1 MLIFISGLDDIF
13 KTDCL
18 KHKILLK
25 YLLIGTGGFLGSVL
39 RYWTSVNAYKIF
51 GEKFPYGTFV
61 VNALGC
67 LLIGFIAEISENR
80 FLVSPEIRIFLMI
93 GFLGGYTT
101 FSTFGYETFVL
112 LQDKDYLTAFAN
124 IFLSV
129 IVCLASVWIGTI
141 IAKLF

>member
-1 MLIFISGLDDIF
+1 M
-13 KTDCL
+13 
-18 KHKILLK
+18 LK

-39 RYWTSVNAYKIF
+39 RYWTSVNAYKVF
-51 GEKFPYGTFV
+51 GEKFPFGTFA
-61 VNALGC
+61 VNVIGC
-67 LLIGFIAEISENR
+67 LLIGFIAEVSENR

>member
-1 MLIFISGLDDIF
+1 MI
-13 KTDCL
+13 
-18 KHKILLK
+18 K
-25 YLLIGTGGFLGSVL
+25 YLLIGAGGFLGSVL
-39 RYWTSVNAYKIF
+39 RYWTSVNSYRVF

-61 VNALGC
+61 VNVVGC

-80 FLVSPEIRIFLMI
+80 FLISPEIRTFLMI

-112 LQDKDYLTAFAN
+112 LQDKDYITAAFN
-124 IFLSV
+124 ILLSV
-129 IVCLASVWIGTI
+129 VVCLASVWIGSI

>member
-1 MLIFISGLDDIF
+1 MF
-13 KTDCL
+13 
-18 KHKILLK
+18 K
-25 YLLIGTGGFLGSVL
+25 YLLIGSGGFIGSVL
-39 RYWTSVNAYKIF
+39 RYWTSLNTYKIF
-51 GEKFPYGTFV
+51 GEKFPFGTLA
-61 VNALGC
+61 VNIIGC

-80 FLVSPEIRIFLMI
+80 FLISSEVRTFLMI

-112 LQDKDYLTAFAN
+112 FQDKDYITALAN

>member
-1 MLIFISGLDDIF
+1 M
-13 KTDCL
+13 
-18 KHKILLK
+18 LK

-39 RYWTSVNAYKIF
+39 RYWTSVNAYKVF

-93 GFLGGYTT
+93 GFIGGYTT

-112 LQDKDYLTAFAN
+112 LHDKDYLTAFAN

>member
-1 MLIFISGLDDIF
+1 M
-13 KTDCL
+13 
-18 KHKILLK
+18 LK

-51 GEKFPYGTFV
+51 GEEFPYGTFV
-61 VNALGC
+61 VNTLGC

-112 LQDKDYLTAFAN
+112 LQDKDYLTAFLN
-124 IFLSV
+124 ILLSV
-129 IVCLASVWIGTI
+129 VICLASVWIGTL

>member
-1 MLIFISGLDDIF
+1 M
-13 KTDCL
+13 
-18 KHKILLK
+18 LK
-25 YLLIGTGGFLGSVL
+25 YLLIGAGGFIGSVL

-51 GEKFPYGTFV
+51 GEEFPYGTFV
-61 VNALGC
+61 VNTLGC

-112 LQDKDYLTAFAN
+112 LQDKDYLTAFLN
-124 IFLSV
+124 ILLSV
-129 IVCLASVWIGTI
+129 AICLASVWIGTL

>member
-1 MLIFISGLDDIF
+1 M
-13 KTDCL
+13 
-18 KHKILLK
+18 LK
-25 YLLIGTGGFLGSVL
+25 YVLIGAGGFLGSVL
-39 RYWTSVNAYKIF
+39 RYWTSVNIYKIF
-51 GEKFPYGTFV
+51 GEKFPYGTFA
-61 VNALGC
+61 VNVLGC

-80 FLVSPEIRIFLMI
+80 FLISPEVRIFLLI

-112 LQDKDYLTAFAN
+112 LQDKDYLTAFTN

>member
-1 MLIFISGLDDIF
+1 M
-13 KTDCL
+13 
-18 KHKILLK
+18 LK

-39 RYWTSVNAYKIF
+39 RYWTSVNAYKVF

>member
-1 MLIFISGLDDIF
+1 MI
-13 KTDCL
+13 
-18 KHKILLK
+18 K
-25 YLLIGTGGFLGSVL
+25 YLLIGAGGFLGSVL
-39 RYWTSVNAYKIF
+39 RYWTSVNSYRIF

-61 VNALGC
+61 VNVIGC

-80 FLVSPEIRIFLMI
+80 FLISPEIRTFLMI

-112 LQDKDYLTAFAN
+112 LQDKDYITAAFN

-129 IVCLASVWIGTI
+129 VVCLASVWIGSI

>member
-1 MLIFISGLDDIF
+1 
-13 KTDCL
+13 
-18 KHKILLK
+18 LLK

-39 RYWTSVNAYKIF
+39 RYWTSVNAYKVF

-67 LLIGFIAEISENR
+67 LLIGFVAEISENR

>member
-1 MLIFISGLDDIF
+1 
-13 KTDCL
+13 
-18 KHKILLK
+18 LLK

-39 RYWTSVNAYKIF
+39 RYWTSVNAYKVF
-51 GEKFPYGTFV
+51 GEKFPYGTFI

>member
-1 MLIFISGLDDIF
+1 
-13 KTDCL
+13 
-18 KHKILLK
+18 LLK

-51 GEKFPYGTFV
+51 GEEFPYGTFV
-61 VNALGC
+61 VNTLGC

-112 LQDKDYLTAFAN
+112 LQDKDYLTAFLN
-124 IFLSV
+124 ILLSV
-129 IVCLASVWIGTI
+129 VICLASVWIGTL

>member
-1 MLIFISGLDDIF
+1 M
-13 KTDCL
+13 
-18 KHKILLK
+18 LK

-51 GEKFPYGTFV
+51 GEEFPYGTFV
-61 VNALGC
+61 VNTLGC

-101 FSTFGYETFVL
+101 FSAFGYETFVL
-112 LQDKDYLTAFAN
+112 LQDKDYLTAFLN
-124 IFLSV
+124 ILLSV
-129 IVCLASVWIGTI
+129 VICLASVWIGTL

>member
-1 MLIFISGLDDIF
+1 M
-13 KTDCL
+13 
-18 KHKILLK
+18 LK

-51 GEKFPYGTFV
+51 GEEFPYGTFV
-61 VNALGC
+61 VNTLGC
-67 LLIGFIAEISENR
+67 LLMGFIAEISENR

-112 LQDKDYLTAFAN
+112 LQDKDYLTAFLN
-124 IFLSV
+124 ILLSV
-129 IVCLASVWIGTI
+129 VICLASVWIGTL

>member
-1 MLIFISGLDDIF
+1 
-13 KTDCL
+13 
-18 KHKILLK
+18 LLK

-61 VNALGC
+61 VNVLGC
-67 LLIGFIAEISENR
+67 LLIGFISEISENR
-80 FLVSPEIRIFLMI
+80 FLISPEIRIFLMI

-101 FSTFGYETFVL
+101 FSTFGYETFMLV
-112 LQDKDYLTAFAN
+112 QDKDYVTAVAN

-129 IVCLASVWIGTI
+129 IVCLASVWIGTL

>member
-1 MLIFISGLDDIF
+1 M
-13 KTDCL
+13 
-18 KHKILLK
+18 LK
-25 YLLIGTGGFLGSVL
+25 YLIIGTGGFIGSVL

-51 GEKFPYGTFV
+51 GEKFPYGTFI
-61 VNALGC
+61 VNVIGC

-80 FLVSPEIRIFLMI
+80 FLITPEVRTFLMI

-101 FSTFGYETFVL
+101 FSTFGYETFML
-112 LQDKDYLTAFAN
+112 LQDKDYLTASLN

-129 IVCLASVWIGTI
+129 IVCLASVWIGAL

>member
-1 MLIFISGLDDIF
+1 M
-13 KTDCL
+13 
-18 KHKILLK
+18 LK
-25 YLLIGTGGFLGSVL
+25 YFLIGTGGFLGSVL
-39 RYWTSVNAYKIF
+39 RYWTSVNSYRIF

-61 VNALGC
+61 VNVLGC

-80 FLVSPEIRIFLMI
+80 FLINPEIRTFLMI

-101 FSTFGYETFVL
+101 FSTFGYETFML
-112 LQDKDYLTAFAN
+112 LQDKDYFTALTN

-129 IVCLASVWIGTI
+129 IVCLASVWIGSI

>member
-1 MLIFISGLDDIF
+1 MV
-13 KTDCL
+13 
-18 KHKILLK
+18 K
-25 YLLIGTGGFLGSVL
+25 YLLIGAGGFLGSVL
-39 RYWTSVNAYKIF
+39 RYWTSVNAFKIF

-61 VNALGC
+61 VNVLGC

-80 FLVSPEIRIFLMI
+80 FLISSEIRTFLMI

-101 FSTFGYETFVL
+101 FSTFGYETFTL
-112 LQDKDYLTAFAN
+112 FQDKDYFTAFTN

-129 IVCLASVWIGTI
+129 LVCLASVWIGSI

>member
-1 MLIFISGLDDIF
+1 MF
-13 KTDCL
+13 
-18 KHKILLK
+18 K
-25 YLLIGTGGFLGSVL
+25 YLLIGAGGFIGSVL

-61 VNALGC
+61 VNVLGC
-67 LLIGFIAEISENR
+67 FLIGFIAEISENR
-80 FLVSPEIRIFLMI
+80 FLISPEIRTFLML

-112 LQDKDYLTAFAN
+112 LQDKDYITAFFN

-129 IVCLASVWIGTI
+129 IVCLASVWIGSI

>member
-1 MLIFISGLDDIF
+1 M
-13 KTDCL
+13 
-18 KHKILLK
+18 LK
-25 YLLIGTGGFLGSVL
+25 YILIGTGGFIGSVL

-51 GEKFPYGTFV
+51 GEKFPYGTFI
-61 VNALGC
+61 VNVIGC

-80 FLVSPEIRIFLMI
+80 FLITPEVRTFLMI

-101 FSTFGYETFVL
+101 FSTFGYETFML
-112 LQDKDYLTAFAN
+112 LQDKDYLTASLN

-129 IVCLASVWIGTI
+129 IVCLASVWIGAL

>member
-1 MLIFISGLDDIF
+1 
-13 KTDCL
+13 
-18 KHKILLK
+18 LLK

-39 RYWTSVNAYKIF
+39 RYWTSVNAYKVF

>member
-1 MLIFISGLDDIF
+1 MN
-13 KTDCL
+13 
-18 KHKILLK
+18 LLK
-25 YLLIGTGGFLGSVL
+25 YFLIGSGGFIGSVL

-61 VNALGC
+61 VNVLGC

-80 FLVSPEIRIFLMI
+80 FLISSEVRTFLMI

-101 FSTFGYETFVL
+101 FSTFGYETFAL
-112 LQDKDYLTAFAN
+112 LQDKDYLTALLN
-124 IFLSV
+124 IILSV
-129 IVCLASVWIGTI
+129 FLCIAAVWIGAL

>member
-1 MLIFISGLDDIF
+1 
-13 KTDCL
+13 
-18 KHKILLK
+18 
-25 YLLIGTGGFLGSVL
+25 LLIGTGGFLGSVL
-39 RYWTSVNAYKIF
+39 RYWTSVNAYKVF